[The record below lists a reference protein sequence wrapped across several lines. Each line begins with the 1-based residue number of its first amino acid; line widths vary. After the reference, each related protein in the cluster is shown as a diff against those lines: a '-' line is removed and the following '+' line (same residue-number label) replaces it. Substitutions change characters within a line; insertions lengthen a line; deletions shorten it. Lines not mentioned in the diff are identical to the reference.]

1 MRVILLVILSIVIMT
16 VDHRHHHLQLVREI
30 LALVVYPVHELA
42 DLPRTASTWLDD
54 TMASRQK
61 LFEENEALR
70 TQQLL
75 LQSELMKLES
85 LQSENMRLRELL
97 DSSLRIGE
105 RVLVAEITAVDL
117 NPFSRQIVINKGSM
131 QGVFPGHPL
140 VDANGVMGQVVR
152 VTPYSSTAMIISD
165 PSHAIPVTINRNGLR
180 TIAVGTGTSNNLEVL
195 HLPNNA
201 DIEIGDSLVTSG
213 IGGTFPPGY
222 PVAKVISIERN
233 PAKPFAHIL
242 ADATA
247 KLDRSREVLLVW
259 RTDTTPQTPTALPKV
274 APTP

>member
-1 MRVILLVILSIVIMT
+1 MT
-16 VDHRHHHLQLVREI
+16 LDRRFQHLQTAREI
-30 LALVVYPVHELA
+30 LALIVYPIHELA
-42 DLPRTASTWLDD
+42 DLPRTAGNWFDD
-54 TMASRQK
+54 TMASREK
-61 LFEENEALR
+61 LFEENETLR

-75 LQSELMKLES
+75 LRSELMKLEA
-85 LQSENMRLRELL
+85 LEAENLRLRELL

-117 NPFSRQIVINKGSM
+117 NPFSRQIVLNKGSLH
-131 QGVFPGHPL
+131 GVYAGHPL

-165 PSHAIPVTINRNGLR
+165 PSHAIPITVNRNGLR

-201 DIEIGDSLVTSG
+201 DVEIGDLLVTSG

-222 PVAKVISIERN
+222 PVAKVITVERN

-242 ADATA
+242 AEATA

-259 RTDTTPQTPTALPKV
+259 RTDNAPQPPAGALTKPTSAITA
-274 APTP
+274 APEVTSP